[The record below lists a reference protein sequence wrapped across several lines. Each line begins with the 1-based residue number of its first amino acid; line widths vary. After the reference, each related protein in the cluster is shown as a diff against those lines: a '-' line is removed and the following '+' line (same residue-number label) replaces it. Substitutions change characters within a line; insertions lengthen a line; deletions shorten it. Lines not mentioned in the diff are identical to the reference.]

1 MANPA
6 KIAVRALS
14 ANGAL
19 PLPAA
24 DVIDTTGVVPILG
37 ADTKARVGSLMLE
50 VQSTSAPQSITVL
63 RGDNPPAVREPLGDL
78 PLNCDAPRA
87 TLTTALAGADD
98 DLKFTAANGGVA
110 GNAITVK
117 YTDAGSGE
125 ALAVAVAGTD
135 IDVTLETDGDT
146 GAILSTA
153 NDIMDAIANKPE
165 AAALVTVA
173 IAPGNDGTG
182 VVTAMAQT
190 PLTGG
195 APASYV
201 LGPFDGSQFLQ
212 DDGSL
217 QLSCA
222 VVAGQTMSVRC
233 YQLPKAV

>member
-37 ADTKARVGSLMLE
+37 ADTKALVGLLILD
-50 VQSTSAPQSITVL
+50 VISTSAPQSITVL
-63 RGDNPPAVREPLGDL
+63 RGDNPPALREPLGNL
-78 PLNCDAPRA
+78 AFNLDAVRA
-87 TLTTALAGADD
+87 TLATALAGNDN
-98 DLKFTAANGGVA
+98 DLVFTAVNGGTG

-117 YTDAGSGE
+117 YTDAGAGE
-125 ALAVAVAGTD
+125 SLAVGVVGSD
-135 IDVTLETDGDT
+135 IDVTLETDGD
-146 GAILSTA
+146 GVIQSTA
-153 NDIMDAIANKPE
+153 AEIAAEIAATPA

-173 IAPGNDGTG
+173 NKAGNDGSG
-182 VVTAMAQT
+182 VVTAMAAT
-190 PLTGG
+190 PLAGG
-195 APASYV
+195 AAIQQI
-201 LGPFDGSQFLQ
+201 LGPFEGARFLQ

-217 QLSCA
+217 QLSCV
-222 VVAGQTMSVRC
+222 VVAGQTLSVRC